1 MIEIKCSTIFDIT
14 KTNISNRR
22 QHLSEIS
29 DVNLTKMRSQQSNFE
44 TILQIVSLRSQ
55 PENISNPVKKI
66 ISLTSDWGSSYNS
79 KNIVIWT
86 FKFTVITESV
96 FCGEKHSLEKLY
108 NDCEHVPMIVG
119 LEEQYSLI
127 NQLRIDD
134 VYRNINFEI
143 NHA

>member
-66 ISLTSDWGSSYNS
+66 ISLTFRLG
-79 KNIVIWT
+79 
-86 FKFTVITESV
+86 F
-96 FCGEKHSLEKLY
+96 
-108 NDCEHVPMIVG
+108 
-119 LEEQYSLI
+119 
-127 NQLRIDD
+127 
-134 VYRNINFEI
+134 
-143 NHA
+143 